1 MKLKNIL
8 TEYGYLMVMGLCLA
22 CSAALLI
29 SVTMDKPIVAIARE
43 HVPVL
48 RTEKAVQEGEHTSE
62 IPLQEETVKQE
73 GFPVQTTG
81 FLLTEDAL
89 EEQLGAFLPEN
100 FPAEDLDVSF
110 EGGMLGLSFDMSR
123 AKLKS
128 YLKEQ
133 GVDLGI
139 KRDLLLQMLPRQVE
153 LEGVFAVSAD
163 QSGLHLTPVM
173 LTEKIIPGVVAI
185 AEGAWHEAD
194 KEGRDIA
201 GSMNVLTSQEPTPL
215 AKGNPQH
222 TNLVEVKKIVREF
235 D

>member
-1 MKLKNIL
+1 M
-8 TEYGYLMVMGLCLA
+8 
-22 CSAALLI
+22 
-29 SVTMDKPIVAIARE
+29 
-43 HVPVL
+43 
-48 RTEKAVQEGEHTSE
+48 
-62 IPLQEETVKQE
+62 
-73 GFPVQTTG
+73 QTTG

-139 KRDLLLQMLPRQVE
+139 KRDLLLQMLPRTVE
-153 LEGVFAVSAD
+153 LEGVFTVSAD

-173 LTEKIIPGVVAI
+173 LTAGEKTFSLSGLPQNVFSAVDTGFNALLDSAGVRFSS
-185 AEGAWHEAD
+185 AEFTEDGLLL
-194 KEGRDIA
+194 K
-201 GSMNVLTSQEPTPL
+201 
-215 AKGNPQH
+215 
-222 TNLVEVKKIVREF
+222 
-235 D
+235 

>member
-48 RTEKAVQEGEHTSE
+48 RTEKAVLEGEHTSE
-62 IPLQEETVKQE
+62 IPVEEETVKQE
-73 GFPVQTTG
+73 DFPAKATG
-81 FLLTEDAL
+81 FLLTEDVL
-89 EEQLGAFLPEN
+89 EEQLGTFLPEN

-110 EGGMLGLSFDMSR
+110 EGGLLSLSFDMSR

-133 GVDLGI
+133 GVELGL
-139 KRDLLLQMLPRQVE
+139 KRDLLLQMLPRTVE
-153 LEGVFAVSAD
+153 LEAVFSLSAD
-163 QSGLHLTPVM
+163 QNGLHLTPVM
-173 LTEKIIPGVVAI
+173 LTAGEKAFSLSGLPQDVFSAVDSGLNALLNSAGVRFSS
-185 AEGAWHEAD
+185 AEFTEDGLLL
-194 KEGRDIA
+194 K
-201 GSMNVLTSQEPTPL
+201 
-215 AKGNPQH
+215 
-222 TNLVEVKKIVREF
+222 
-235 D
+235 

>member
-29 SVTMDKPIVAIARE
+29 SVTMDKPIVAIAQE

-48 RTEKAVQEGEHTSE
+48 RTEKAVQEGKNTEETPVE
-62 IPLQEETVKQE
+62 EETVKQE
-73 GFPVQTTG
+73 DFPAQATG
-81 FLLTEDAL
+81 FLLTEDVL
-89 EEQLGAFLPEN
+89 EEQLGTFLPEN

-173 LTEKIIPGVVAI
+173 LTAGEKSFSLSGLPQNVFSAVDTGLNALLDSAGVRFSS
-185 AEGAWHEAD
+185 AEFTEDGLLL
-194 KEGRDIA
+194 K
-201 GSMNVLTSQEPTPL
+201 
-215 AKGNPQH
+215 
-222 TNLVEVKKIVREF
+222 
-235 D
+235 

>member
-1 MKLKNIL
+1 MQ
-8 TEYGYLMVMGLCLA
+8 
-22 CSAALLI
+22 
-29 SVTMDKPIVAIARE
+29 TM
-43 HVPVL
+43 
-48 RTEKAVQEGEHTSE
+48 
-62 IPLQEETVKQE
+62 
-73 GFPVQTTG
+73 G

-100 FPAEDLDVSF
+100 FPAEDLAVSF

-173 LTEKIIPGVVAI
+173 LTAGEKTFSLSGLPQNVFSAVDTGLNALLDSAGVRFSS
-185 AEGAWHEAD
+185 AEFTEDGLLL
-194 KEGRDIA
+194 K
-201 GSMNVLTSQEPTPL
+201 
-215 AKGNPQH
+215 
-222 TNLVEVKKIVREF
+222 
-235 D
+235 